1 MRGFAATVTWMSPC
15 GPDAADCFFSD
26 ARLGMRVRQGDALGM
41 IRDLDGT
48 PLEEVRSPQDGV
60 LVMFRTNPRIFAGE
74 ILLVVNA

>member
-1 MRGFAATVTWMSPC
+1 MSPC
-15 GPDAADCFFSD
+15 GPDAADCSSRTPAWACGF
-26 ARLGMRVRQGDALGM
+26 GKGNALGM

>member
-1 MRGFAATVTWMSPC
+1 MRSRSSGR
-15 GPDAADCFFSD
+15 FFSD
-26 ARLGMRVRQGDALGM
+26 ARLGMRVRQGDVLGM

-48 PLEEVRSPQDGV
+48 PLQEVRSPQDGV